1 MNRFAYRTSG
11 FAIEMLSGLSHASI
25 RLHGE
30 DQIPPDAAIIFV
42 VNHFTRIETLLLPA
56 HLYRLTGERPVWSLA
71 DYRLFRG
78 ALKTYFD
85 SVGVVSTRD
94 PDRDLLIVR
103 TLLAG
108 KASWI
113 IFPEGRMVKNKK
125 IVDGGRFMIQA
136 GEGKHP
142 PHTGAAALALRTE
155 FFRQRI
161 LALAE
166 RQPEEAARLMELFE
180 LKDSNALARRPACV
194 VPVNLTYYPLRA
206 RENILSKLA
215 LQFMGDLGERAA
227 EEIMTEGTML
237 LSGVDVDIRFGA
249 PIPAADYMTDRKI
262 RRDVSA
268 VRKIGLADRLP
279 SERAFRRAAR
289 RLRDRFM
296 GVIYQ
301 MTTVNPDHLFA
312 GLMRL
317 RPFRRIDPEDL
328 RRRVFLAAGMDMEA
342 LGVHRHQSLDAG
354 QVHLL
359 TDDRYGRV
367 RDFLTV
373 AREKGILRG
382 ELDRLRV
389 DRGRLGGPLDFHK
402 ARVDNPVA
410 VIANEIEPLRPLLNA
425 LRRIAWLPA
434 FWVRRRAVRQLLE
447 ADQVQFEADYAAH
460 FLDGESKSRDVGAP
474 FLIRGE
480 TRDVGVLLIH
490 GYMAAPFEVA
500 GLAVYLGRRGHRLYV
515 PRLRGHGTA
524 PEDLA
529 GRKRSDWIASVDH
542 GYAILKNQC
551 RRVVVGG
558 FSTGGALAL
567 DLAARVPEV
576 AGVFAI
582 CPPRRLQDPSLK
594 GNLARGL
601 WNRLAEMVRGDA
613 AAKDGF
619 IENRTETPHVSYLR
633 NPVSGIR
640 EVELLVEELEP
651 RLPEIRTPA
660 LVVHSRRDPVAD
672 PRLSRRLFELLGAED
687 KRYALFNFDR
697 HFIIAGPGS
706 EQVFRT
712 VGDFVEAVVE
722 GRLERTPPPK
732 PAASGAEEEA

>member
-11 FAIEMLSGLSHASI
+11 FAIQMLSGLSQASI
-25 RLHGE
+25 RLH
-30 DQIPPDAAIIFV
+30 DADRIPEEAAIIFV
-42 VNHFTRIETLLLPA
+42 VNHFTRIETLLLPC

-85 SVGVVSTRD
+85 TVGVVSTRD

-108 KASWI
+108 DGAWI

-125 IVDGGRFMIQA
+125 IMDAGRFMITHDGGQ
-136 GEGKHP
+136 HP
-142 PHTGAAALALRTE
+142 PHTGAAALALRAE

-166 RQPEEAARLMELFE
+166 RNPEEAERLMGLFE
-180 LKDSNALARRPACV
+180 LTDFQLLDRRPTV
-194 VPVNLTYYPLRA
+194 IVPVNLTYYPLRA
-206 RENILSKLA
+206 RENILSRMA
-215 LQFMGDLGERAA
+215 VHFMGDVGERAV

-249 PIPAADYMTDRKI
+249 PIPAAAFMDHRKI
-262 RRDVSA
+262 RRDVLSP
-268 VRKIGLADRLP
+268 RKIGLDDRLP
-279 SERAFRRAAR
+279 SERAFRAAAR

-296 GVIYQ
+296 AAIYR
-301 MTTVNPDHLFA
+301 MTTVNPDHIFA

-317 RPFRRIDPEDL
+317 RPFRAVDPADL
-328 RRRVFLAAGMDMEA
+328 RRRAFLAAGMDLEA
-342 LGVHRHQSLDAG
+342 LGVFRHQSLDAG

-359 TDDRYGRV
+359 TDDRYGRA

-373 AREKGILRG
+373 AREKGILR
-382 ELDRLRV
+382 EAAA
-389 DRGRLGGPLDFHK
+389 GRLAIDRERFGGPLDFHK
-402 ARVDNPVA
+402 ARVANPVA
-410 VIANEIEPLRPLLNA
+410 VIANEIEPLKPLLSA
-425 LRRIAWLPA
+425 LRRIAWLPT
-434 FWVRRRAVRQLLE
+434 FWVRRRTVARLLDC
-447 ADQVQFEADYAAH
+447 DQRQFETDYATH
-460 FLDGESKSRDVGAP
+460 FLDGESKPREVGAP

-480 TRDVGVLLIH
+480 TRNLGVLLIH

-529 GRKRSDWIASVDH
+529 GRTRQDWIASVDR

-567 DLAARVPEV
+567 DLAARDPEV

-582 CPPRRLQDPSLK
+582 CPPRRLRDPSLK
-594 GNLARGL
+594 GSLARGL
-601 WNRLAEMVRGDA
+601 WNRLAEMARGDSA
-613 AAKDGF
+613 PKEGF
-619 IENRTETPHVSYLR
+619 IENRTETPHISYLR
-633 NPVSGIR
+633 NPVAGIR

-651 RLPEIRTPA
+651 RLPRIGTPA
-660 LVVHSRRDPVAD
+660 MVVHSRRDPVAD
-672 PRLSRRLFELLGAED
+672 PGQSRRLFELLGSED
-687 KRYALFNFDR
+687 KSYVLFNFDR
-697 HFIIAGPGS
+697 HFIIAGEGS
-706 EQVFRT
+706 ERVFRT

-722 GRLERTPPPK
+722 GRLAAARPGP
-732 PAASGAEEEA
+732 ASGPEEEA

>member
-1 MNRFAYRTSG
+1 MNRFAYRISG
-11 FAIEMLSGLSHASI
+11 FAIEMLSGLSQASI
-25 RLHGE
+25 RLHGTE
-30 DQIPPDAAIIFV
+30 RIPEEAAIIFV

-78 ALKTYFD
+78 ALKTYLD
-85 SVGVVSTRD
+85 SVGAVSTRD

-108 KASWI
+108 EASWI

-125 IVDGGRFMIQA
+125 IVENGRFMIQA
-136 GEGKHP
+136 DGQKHP

-161 LALAE
+161 LSLLE
-166 RQPEEAARLMELFE
+166 RMPEEANRLMDLFE
-180 LKDSNALARRPACV
+180 LRDSQMLARRPTCV

-206 RENILSKLA
+206 RENILSRMA
-215 LQFMGDLGERAA
+215 IQFMGEIGDRAV

-237 LSGVDVDIRFGA
+237 LSGVDVDIRFGD
-249 PIPAADYMTDRKI
+249 PIPAARFMTERKI
-262 RRDVSA
+262 RRDVEA
-268 VRKIGLADRLP
+268 TRKIGLTDRLS
-279 SERAFRRAAR
+279 SERAFRKAAHR
-289 RLRDRFM
+289 FRDRFM
-296 GVIYQ
+296 TEIYQ
-301 MTTVNPDHLFA
+301 MTTVNPDHIFA

-328 RRRVFLAAGMDMEA
+328 RRRAFLAAGRDLDS
-342 LGVHRHQSLDAG
+342 LGVYRHQSLDAG

-367 RDFLTV
+367 RDFLAV
-373 AREKGILRG
+373 AREKGILQG
-382 ELDRLRV
+382 ELNRLRV
-389 DRGRLGGPLDFHK
+389 DRRRLGGPLDFHQ

-410 VIANEIEPLRPLLNA
+410 VIANEIEPLKPLLKT
-425 LRRIAWLPA
+425 LRRIAWMPT
-434 FWVRRRAVRQLLE
+434 FWVRRRTVNRLLE
-447 ADQVQFEADYAAH
+447 ADQDQFDVDYATH
-460 FLDGESKSRDVGAP
+460 FLDGESKPREVGAP

-480 TRDVGVLLIH
+480 TREVGVLLIH

-500 GLAVYLGRRGHRLYV
+500 ALAVYLGRRGHRLYV

-529 GRKRSDWIASVDH
+529 GRNRFDWIASVDH

-567 DLAARVPEV
+567 DLAARAPEV

-582 CPPRRLQDPSLK
+582 CPPRRLRDPSLK

-601 WNRLAEMVRGDA
+601 WNRLAEMVRGESA
-613 AAKDGF
+613 ARDGF
-619 IENRTETPHVSYLR
+619 IENRTETPQISYLR

-660 LVVHSRRDPVAD
+660 LVLHARRDPVAD
-672 PRLSRRLFELLGAED
+672 PRQSRRLFELLGSED
-687 KRYALFNFDR
+687 KRYVLFNYDR
-697 HFIIAGPGS
+697 HVIIAGPGAD
-706 EQVFRT
+706 QVFRT
-712 VGDFVEAVVE
+712 VGDFLEAVVE
-722 GRLERTPPPK
+722 GRLAHAPSGEP
-732 PAASGAEEEA
+732 PAAGAEEEP